1 MGNSHT
7 NLQGA
12 NSDGRT
18 FTVQHTSTD
27 SPILPAAN
35 LAQLKE
41 IDPTLI
47 DFVKDETAM
56 EAASRRR
63 NDALI
68 NWFIFIEKISGVLV
82 GGVIAAFVFSI
93 GGYLVLRGHDIAGVG
108 ICGAGLVSIVALF
121 VNRQNNLNKKEAP
134 TTSSAPPKRT
144 RQSKAKVQIPT
155 QQS

>member
-1 MGNSHT
+1 MGNSQT
-7 NLQGA
+7 NLQAA

-41 IDPTLI
+41 IDPSLI
-47 DFVKDETAM
+47 DFVKDETAK
-56 EAASRRR
+56 EAASRRK

-82 GGVIAAFVFSI
+82 GGLIAAFVFSI
-93 GGYLVLRGHDIAGVG
+93 GGYLVLQGHDAAGVG

-121 VNRQNNLNKKEAP
+121 VNRQNNLSKKESPAVTP
-134 TTSSAPPKRT
+134 TNPKRP

-155 QQS
+155 QKP